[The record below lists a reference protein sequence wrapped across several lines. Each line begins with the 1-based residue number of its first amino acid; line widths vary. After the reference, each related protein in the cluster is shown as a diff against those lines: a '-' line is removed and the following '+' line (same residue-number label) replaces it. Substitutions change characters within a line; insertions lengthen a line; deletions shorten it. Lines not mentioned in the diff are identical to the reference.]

1 MPSHIVGR
9 DRLEALGQVCRRSEG
24 YLESTIRRKGL
35 KMFIGG
41 GLIVL
46 IIIIVLVVLLLRR

>member
-1 MPSHIVGR
+1 MPPLKGVPGVHH
-9 DRLEALGQVCRRSEG
+9 Q
-24 YLESTIRRKGL
+24 TKGL

>member
-1 MPSHIVGR
+1 MAGGRRFAGAAAGTWGPPSAEGT
-9 DRLEALGQVCRRSEG
+9 QV
-24 YLESTIRRKGL
+24 
-35 KMFIGG
+35 FIGG